1 MSNNKK
7 RIAKLEAEVK
17 RLTEEVTNAKNS
29 QLELTKRIFHLKTL
43 YDVSQEI
50 CGLKLPDEIMK
61 NFIMAIMGTFGILG
75 GFIATY
81 DKENKGYERLIH
93 WGLERDSLNVIKQD
107 LKRKNLHRIIK
118 DVSHV
123 KFFDFN
129 STEIKNIICFPID
142 ERYFGILGLGEK
154 ILRIGYTKDE
164 REVLITLANNLSI
177 FIRNAH
183 SFETI
188 KRLNEDLQRKN
199 AELEVT
205 LKELNASLKKIEIL
219 ENIEFH
225 LSKFVPSSVRKVI
238 YESPEIPSL
247 GKTKQDISVLFLD
260 IAGYTKMTEN
270 LKEEEISY
278 LIEKY
283 FSHFIDDI
291 YENGG
296 DINETAGDGLMIIFK
311 EQDKIK
317 NALQA
322 VRTAV
327 SIRRKANLI
336 NNELKENFKRIVINM
351 GINSGMALLGPTK
364 FESYLGSRWTYTARG
379 TATNLAARIAECAKG
394 GVILLSKA
402 TAERVK
408 GIFKPK
414 FIGTKKLK
422 NIKEPVDIFK
432 I

>member
-1 MSNNKK
+1 MPNKK
-7 RIAKLEAEVK
+7 RIEKLEAEIK
-17 RLTEEVTNAKNS
+17 RLRKELTNAKDS
-29 QLELTKRIFHLKTL
+29 RFELTKRIFHLKTL
-43 YDVSQEI
+43 YDVSREI
-50 CGLKLPDEIMK
+50 CELKLPDEIMK
-61 NFIMAIMGTFGILG
+61 NFIMTITGTFGMLG
-75 GFIATY
+75 NFVVVY
-81 DKENKGYERLIH
+81 NKDHERYERLIH
-93 WGLERDSLNVIKQD
+93 WGLERDSLNLIKED
-107 LKRKNLHRIIK
+107 LKRKNLHEIIR
-118 DVSHV
+118 DVSNV
-123 KFFDFN
+123 KIFDFN
-129 STEIKNIICFPID
+129 STEIKNMICFPID
-142 ERYFGILGLGEK
+142 EKYFGLLGLGEK
-154 ILRIGYTKDE
+154 ISGSDYTTDE
-164 REVLITLANNLSI
+164 KELLITLVNNLSI

-199 AELEVT
+199 VELEIT

-219 ENIEFH
+219 ENIKFH
-225 LSKFVPSSVRKVI
+225 LGKFVPSSIRKI
-238 YESPEIPSL
+238 IDESPEMPSL
-247 GKTKQDISVLFLD
+247 GKTKQDVSVLFLD
-260 IAGYTKMTEN
+260 LAGYTKMTEN

-311 EQDKIK
+311 EEDKIK

-327 SIRRKANLI
+327 SIRKKANLI
-336 NNELKENFKRIVINM
+336 NNELKGNFERIVVNM

-379 TATNLAARIAECAKG
+379 TTTNLAARIGECAKG
-394 GVILLSKA
+394 GAILLSKT

-408 GIFKPK
+408 DWFKVK
-414 FIGTKKLK
+414 FMGAKKFK
-422 NIKEPVDIFK
+422 NITKTIDVFK

>member
-1 MSNNKK
+1 MPNKK
-7 RIAKLEAEVK
+7 RIEKLEAEIK
-17 RLTEEVTNAKNS
+17 RLRKELTNAKDS
-29 QLELTKRIFHLKTL
+29 QFELTKRIFHLKTL
-43 YDVSQEI
+43 YDVSREI
-50 CGLKLPDEIMK
+50 CELKLPDEIMK
-61 NFIMAIMGTFGILG
+61 NFIMTITGTFGMLG
-75 GFIATY
+75 NFVVVY
-81 DKENKGYERLIH
+81 NKDHERYERLIH
-93 WGLERDSLNVIKQD
+93 WGLEGDSLNLIKED
-107 LKRKNLHRIIK
+107 LKRKNLHEIIK
-118 DVSHV
+118 DVSNV
-123 KFFDFN
+123 KIFEFN
-129 STEIKNIICFPID
+129 STEIKNMICFPID
-142 ERYFGILGLGEK
+142 EKYFGLLGLGEK
-154 ILRIGYTKDE
+154 ISGSDYTTDE
-164 REVLITLANNLSI
+164 KELLITLVNNLSV

-199 AELEVT
+199 VELEIT
-205 LKELNASLKKIEIL
+205 LKELNVSLKKIEIL
-219 ENIEFH
+219 ENIKFH
-225 LSKFVPSSVRKVI
+225 LGKFVPSSIRKI
-238 YESPEIPSL
+238 IDESPEMPSL
-247 GKTKQDISVLFLD
+247 GKTKQDVSVLFLD
-260 IAGYTKMTEN
+260 LAGYTKMTEN

-283 FSHFIDDI
+283 FSHFIDNI

-311 EQDKIK
+311 EEDKIK

-336 NNELKENFKRIVINM
+336 NNELKGKFERIVVNM

-379 TATNLAARIAECAKG
+379 TTTNLAARIGECAKG
-394 GVILLSKA
+394 GAILLSKT

-408 GIFKPK
+408 DWFKVK
-414 FIGTKKLK
+414 FMSAKRLK
-422 NIKEPVDIFK
+422 NIKKPVDIFK